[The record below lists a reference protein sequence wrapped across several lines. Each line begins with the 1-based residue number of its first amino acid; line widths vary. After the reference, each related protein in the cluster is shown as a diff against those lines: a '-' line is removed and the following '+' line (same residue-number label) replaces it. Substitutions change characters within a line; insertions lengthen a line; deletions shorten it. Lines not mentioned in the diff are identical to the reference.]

1 MQGELF
7 RVKTFFFVV
16 LIFSFQAL
24 SAPKINKVKDSLV
37 NYQNKLNKMEAELNQ
52 IDKELSQYNMDFL
65 EDQGKLKDVES
76 QLESQRK
83 SLNETAG
90 KISEK
95 FQLAKKAYLNYLMEA
110 QDTENSNKIFHEK
123 IYHEILKKKL
133 QALTKAQDKSRNI
146 LSNINKYESR
156 IKDFREQEDSIYQY
170 IINLENKKK
179 TVGQNYIDTME
190 KRNALQAELDKLLA
204 KQKAYKKVKRVAQ
217 GGHGDFGLPLKGFQS
232 LKKGKKGLTLK
243 YTGTQPVLAPAV
255 GRVVYVGELA
265 SYGQVI
271 MIDHGNEIKSVLLGD
286 MKVKTKKGE
295 AVKLNQIL
303 GYTVSDE
310 EVAKSLYFEVRKKN
324 KVEDTAKWI
333 APAYQKRIL

>member
-1 MQGELF
+1 
-7 RVKTFFFVV
+7 
-16 LIFSFQAL
+16 
-24 SAPKINKVKDSLV
+24 
-37 NYQNKLNKMEAELNQ
+37 MEAELNQ

-65 EDQGKLKDVES
+65 EDQGRLKDVEA
-76 QLESQRK
+76 QLETKKR
-83 SLNETAG
+83 SLTQAAEQ
-90 KISEK
+90 ISGK

-110 QDTENSNKIFHEK
+110 EDEDNTDKIFHEK

-133 QALTKAQDKSRNI
+133 SSLEAAQNQSRSI
-146 LSNINKYESR
+146 LSSISESEAK
-156 IKDFREQEDSIYQY
+156 IKSYREKEDSIYQY

-190 KRNALQAELDKLLA
+190 KRNALQDQLDKLTA
-204 KQKAYKKVKRVAQ
+204 RQKAYKKIRKTTKN
-217 GGHGDFGLPLKGFQS
+217 GLGEFGLPLKGFQS
-232 LKKGKKGLTLK
+232 LKKGKKGLTIK
-243 YTGTQPVLAPAV
+243 YSGTQPVMAPAT

-286 MKVKTKKGE
+286 MKVKTKKGD

-310 EVAKSLYFEVRKKN
+310 EIAKSLYFEVRKKN

-333 APAYQKRIL
+333 APSFQKKIL